1 MQDLNGNDKNE
12 FIYKTERFTDLE
24 NELIVSSG
32 KDGGTG

>member
-1 MQDLNGNDKNE
+1 MQDLKGNDTNE

-32 KDGGTG
+32 KEGGKG